1 MKKSICLVM
10 MMLLIATGS
19 LFAAASADAE
29 SAPFEERYQDMSWDE
44 IVAEAEGQELYWYMW
59 GGNDAANQYV
69 TGYLA
74 GRMKEE
80 YGVTVNQVPVTGP
93 QTFMNAILG
102 EKEAGKD
109 SGSSV
114 DMMWINGANF
124 YKMKNA
130 DALFGPYTSM
140 LPNIQY
146 VNWEDASLNM
156 DYGFPT
162 DDHESPWGTTQV
174 VVAYDSVKN
183 PNPPKDIDA
192 FLAWIMDNPGRFT
205 YPIVDDFTGQD
216 FVKHVLY
223 AVSGGTAPFEE
234 FSQETWDKYSPL
246 LWDKL
251 NEIKPYLWREGETYP
266 ESRPA
271 LESLF
276 GNGEID
282 FVVAYGPTTPKN
294 LIKTGQFPETTRT
307 YVWDSGTIGGA
318 NYLAISYNSSAKA
331 AAMVLCNMAMEP
343 EAQYVRALPDSWG
356 ALPLNDMATVSAD
369 LKAKFDAIPRAESV
383 VSSAVLNA
391 HMLPELNS
399 EYLIRMIAGWKTY
412 VLGD

>member
-1 MKKSICLVM
+1 ML
-10 MMLLIATGS
+10 MLLIAVS
-19 LFAAASADAE
+19 SVFAAGSAEAE
-29 SAPFEERYQDMSWDE
+29 KAPFEERYQDMSWDE
-44 IVAEAEGQELYWYMW
+44 IVAEAEGQEIYWYMW
-59 GGNDAANQYV
+59 GGNDAANKYV

-109 SGSSV
+109 TNSSV

-140 LPNIQY
+140 LPNIKY

-183 PNPPKDIDA
+183 PNPPKDINA
-192 FLAWIMDNPGRFT
+192 FLAWIKANPGRFT

-223 AVSGGTAPFEE
+223 AVAGGTEPFNK

-246 LWDKL
+246 LWAKL
-251 NEIKPYLWREGETYP
+251 NEIKPYLWRKGETYP

-282 FVVAYGPTTPKN
+282 FVVAYGPTTPAN
-294 LIKTGQFPETTRT
+294 LIKTGQFPKTTRT

-318 NYLAISYNSSAKA
+318 NYLAISYNSGAKA
-331 AAMVLCNMAMEP
+331 AAMVMCNMSMEP
-343 EAQYVRALPDSWG
+343 EAQYVRALPENWG
-356 ALPLNDMATVSAD
+356 ALPLNDMSTVSAD

-399 EYLIRMIAGWKTY
+399 EYLIRMIEGWKVN